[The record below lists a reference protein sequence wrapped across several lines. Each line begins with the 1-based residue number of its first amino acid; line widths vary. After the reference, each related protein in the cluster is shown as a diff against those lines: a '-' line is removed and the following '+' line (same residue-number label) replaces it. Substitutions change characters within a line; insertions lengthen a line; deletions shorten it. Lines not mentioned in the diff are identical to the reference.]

1 MEDRMTPD
9 AESVDVRPVST
20 EDRATP
26 LGVDWIHGS
35 VSAKHNTDPDMQV
48 HWYDEHTVILRQN
61 KAINYEAPFMF
72 LLFGG
77 TRAVLI
83 DTGATASPEFFP
95 LRTRDRRADVAVAD
109 APSPRRLRARRA
121 AQPRARRPHCRRR
134 AVRRP
139 PGNDRRRRRRSAA
152 ARRTSDSGTTPTRS
166 PRSISAAGC
175 WTASPRRAT
184 TRPRSRSTTAGP
196 GSC

>member
-1 MEDRMTPD
+1 MTPD

-35 VSAKHNTDPDMQV
+35 VSAKHNTDPDVQV

-77 TRAVLI
+77 ARAALI

-95 LRTRDRRADVAVAD
+95 LRTVIDGLMSQWLAA
-109 APSPRRLRARRA
+109 RLRGG
-121 AQPRARRPHCRRR
+121 PDDVEDSLLGR
-134 AVRRP
+134 AVV
-139 PGNDRRRRRRSAA
+139 PGRQRVS
-152 ARRTSDSGTTPTRS
+152 
-166 PRSISAAGC
+166 
-175 WTASPRRAT
+175 
-184 TRPRSRSTTAGP
+184 RPRP
-196 GSC
+196 GGRCKPEAQRQSNQKSSA